1 MTLEFLVN
9 WLASMP
15 VAAAP
20 LLLAA
25 LGLIISERAGVLN
38 LSAEGLMLA
47 GALAAAAF
55 YQELG
60 SNPWLGMLGAF
71 LAGAALSVLFAVL
84 VVVMRANQ
92 VVSGLAIVF
101 FAIGLTSLLG
111 TLGGWTDTA
120 LAGFSKLHVP
130 VLSDIPVVG
139 PVLFRQDPWVY
150 LTVVLLVAVTWV
162 LFRTNLGLKLRS
174 VGHNPHAVDSMGIDV
189 LGIRFAAVVVGGGI
203 VGLAGG
209 YLVLA
214 SAKIWVDEMTNGRGW
229 IAIALVIFAGWHP
242 WRALLGALI
251 FGGIEA
257 LIPRVLASGAV
268 LPQYYVLMTPYIAT
282 LVVLVWAAVNKRDLG
297 APRALGMPFVREDR
311 R

>member
-1 MTLEFLVN
+1 VSLEFLVN
-9 WLASMP
+9 WLASTP
-15 VAAAP
+15 VTAAP

-25 LGLIISERAGVLN
+25 LGLIVSERAGVLN

-47 GALAAAAF
+47 GALASAAF

-120 LAGFSKLHVP
+120 LAGFSKVDIP
-130 VLSDIPVVG
+130 VLSDIPVIG
-139 PVLFRQDPWVY
+139 PILFRQDPWVY
-150 LTVVLLVAVTWV
+150 LTVILMIAVSWVLL
-162 LFRTNLGLKLRS
+162 RTNTGLRLRS

-189 LGIRFAAVVVGGGI
+189 IRTRFLAVVIGGGL

-229 IAIALVIFAGWHP
+229 IAIALVIFAGWQP
-242 WRALLGALI
+242 YRALLGALI

-268 LPQYYVLMTPYIAT
+268 LPQYFVLMTPYIAT
-282 LVVLVWAAVNKRDLG
+282 LLVLIWAAVNKRDLG
-297 APRALGMPFVREDR
+297 APRALGLPFVREDR